1 VTGAGL
7 LAGAGAGAISVGNS
21 PTMKLLGLTVN
32 KYDVISSLVA
42 GVLVIGIGVA
52 VRMRLTAEV
61 PGKFQLA
68 FEAIT
73 GAVSNQVESSIGSKG
88 RRIVPLAMTLFLYIL
103 FCNWLEMI
111 PTGHS
116 PQLLPAP
123 TGDVNMTY
131 AMALTVI
138 VLVHATWIRS
148 QGFGH
153 YVGHYFRPYKVLF
166 PINLIEEIAK
176 PLTLALRLFGNIFSG
191 GIMLLLIWA
200 LLPTFVVP
208 VGDLVWKI
216 FDGLFVAPVQA
227 FIFSLLTILYFQT
240 AMSGEH

>member
-1 VTGAGL
+1 MIGLGL
-7 LAGAGAGAISVGNS
+7 LATPGAGAISVGNAA
-21 PTMKLLGLTVN
+21 TIKLAGLTVN

-42 GVLVIGIGVA
+42 GVLVIGIGLA
-52 VRMRLTAEV
+52 VRVHVTAGV
-61 PGKFQLA
+61 PGKMQLA
-68 FEAIT
+68 FEAISN
-73 GAVSNQVESSIGSKG
+73 GVANQVESSIGAKG

-111 PTGHS
+111 PTGHA
-116 PQLLPAP
+116 PQFLPAP
-123 TGDVNMTY
+123 TGDVNLTY

-138 VLVHATWIRS
+138 ILVHVTWIRT
-148 QGFGH
+148 QGLGH
-153 YVGHYFRPYKVLF
+153 YIGHYFRPYKLLF

-200 LLPTFVVP
+200 LFPWFIVP
-208 VGDLVWKI
+208 IPDLIWKI

-227 FIFSLLTILYFQT
+227 FIFSLLTILYFE
-240 AMSGEH
+240 AAISGNH

>member
-1 VTGAGL
+1 MIGAGL
-7 LAGAGAGAISVGNS
+7 VSSAGSITIGNS
-21 PTMKLLGLTVN
+21 PTIKLLGLTVN
-32 KYDVISSLVA
+32 KFDVIASLVA
-42 GVLVIGIGVA
+42 GVLVVAIGLA
-52 VRMRLTAEV
+52 VRVHITAGV
-61 PGKFQLA
+61 PGKLQLA
-68 FEAIT
+68 FETISN
-73 GAVSNQVESSIGSKG
+73 AVSSQVESSIGSKG
-88 RRIVPLAMTLFLYIL
+88 RRIVPLAMTLFLLIL
-103 FCNWLEMI
+103 FSNWLEML
-111 PTGHS
+111 PTGHT
-116 PQLLPAP
+116 PQYLPAP

-131 AMALTVI
+131 ALALTVI
-138 VLVHATWIRS
+138 VLVHVSWIRT

-200 LLPTFVVP
+200 LLPWFVVP
-208 VGDLVWKI
+208 VGDLVWKM

>member
-1 VTGAGL
+1 MTGAGL
-7 LAGAGAGAISVGNS
+7 LAGAGAGAISVGDS
-21 PTMKLLGLTVN
+21 PTIKLLGLTVN

-42 GVLVIGIGVA
+42 GVLVIGLGIA
-52 VRMRLTAEV
+52 VTARLTAEV
-61 PGKFQLA
+61 PGRFQLA
-68 FEAIT
+68 FEAIS

-88 RRIVPLAMTLFLYIL
+88 RRIVPLAMTLFLFIL

-131 AMALTVI
+131 AMAITVI
-138 VLVHATWIRS
+138 ILVHATWIKS
-148 QGFGH
+148 QGLGS
-153 YVGHYFRPYKVLF
+153 YIGHYFKPYKVLF

-200 LLPTFVVP
+200 LLPWFVVP